1 MTLTTAPGPRAR
13 RDLAAA
19 DRARRRPRRAVG
31 DGGDLRDALE
41 LDSLDFLRFAELLSN
56 GAGERIEEE
65 DYPRLTTVGSAVSFL
80 SGRTAPAS

>member
-1 MTLTTAPGPRAR
+1 MTLTQPQAR
-13 RDLAAA
+13 ELVTRSLLRIVPDADLDAI
-19 DRARRRPRRAVG
+19 G

-65 DYPRLTTVGSAVSFL
+65 DYPRLTSVGSCVAFL
-80 SGRTAPAS
+80 SGRARAD